1 MANLSCHHH
10 SHRFLCHHRAYPYHL
25 LVCRVPLYDRG
36 HDRRGFGID
45 PFHDLG
51 RGLGHGLGHAYH
63 SLGHAGHLCVESNQ
77 HVRDEEKASGRGGV
91 EIVHDGLVDHGRNR
105 NARMQMGECEPT
117 TVELEKQEGVSF
129 GVSYF
134 NLQQVI
140 TSDPLIMHLVVRIV
154 CIATTLIFD
163 KRKAGLGQENDI
175 EHRLYGMMT
184 SELTDD

>member
-25 LVCRVPLYDRG
+25 PVCRVPLYDRG

-51 RGLGHGLGHAYH
+51 RGLGRGLGHAYH
-63 SLGHAGHLCVESNQ
+63 SLGHAGHLCVGSNQ

-117 TVELEKQEGVSF
+117 IVELEKQEGGFIWSLV
-129 GVSYF
+129 
-134 NLQQVI
+134 LQSS
-140 TSDPLIMHLVVRIV
+140 TSHHARS
-154 CIATTLIFD
+154 AYYASRGT
-163 KRKAGLGQENDI
+163 
-175 EHRLYGMMT
+175 HRLHR
-184 SELTDD
+184 DDFHIRQTQS